1 MKLDVVDSVQAT
13 DFLSVITTETLINSD
28 KTAFISISPEAL
40 KIIKVI
46 KMNKSMRFYRVV
58 IRTLGVE
65 VSFYKTQAAILR
77 KIIVT
82 DS

>member
-28 KTAFISISPEAL
+28 KTVFISISSEAL